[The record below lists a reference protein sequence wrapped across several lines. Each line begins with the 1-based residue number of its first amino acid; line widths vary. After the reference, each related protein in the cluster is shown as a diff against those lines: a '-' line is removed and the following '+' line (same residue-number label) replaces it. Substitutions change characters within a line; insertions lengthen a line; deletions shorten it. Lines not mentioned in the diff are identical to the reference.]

1 MEDVLHRKNK
11 HMNTFFRQKLT
22 NKTIDLLE
30 KVEDRKTREEEEDCL
45 ILESPTILAIIS
57 LPALIIL
64 GIIVPIIAIRE
75 GDYIWGI
82 IGMIIFGGMCSWL
95 TGYALFWRVIVDH
108 EKVRYHSLF
117 FGIGRSYPL
126 KAITR
131 VCRDEVYC
139 LNIYKGKRKVITVD
153 DEIEGIPY
161 LMKWFANEGILV
173 EDLKP
178 GPEYYKVMEYPI
190 HNWLMSAFEAFLAL
204 PLLGLW
210 IYLLYKDGE
219 IQGGME
225 ILGVILATILL
236 VGINIIMILG
246 IIYNKVFYLKYQNGI
261 YRYKKLFHEEEILKL
276 DKTLSYKVDWDEGN
290 IILYRDRK
298 RLFTL
303 HKGMANVRQFVV
315 DTLLES
321 DIPCIEGE
329 KYLETF
335 WRKKL

>member
-1 MEDVLHRKNK
+1 
-11 HMNTFFRQKLT
+11 
-22 NKTIDLLE
+22 
-30 KVEDRKTREEEEDCL
+30 
-45 ILESPTILAIIS
+45 
-57 LPALIIL
+57 
-64 GIIVPIIAIRE
+64 
-75 GDYIWGI
+75 
-82 IGMIIFGGMCSWL
+82 
-95 TGYALFWRVIVDH
+95 
-108 EKVRYHSLF
+108 
-117 FGIGRSYPL
+117 
-126 KAITR
+126 
-131 VCRDEVYC
+131 
-139 LNIYKGKRKVITVD
+139 
-153 DEIEGIPY
+153 
-161 LMKWFANEGILV
+161 
-173 EDLKP
+173 
-178 GPEYYKVMEYPI
+178 MEYPI

-204 PLLGLW
+204 PLLGFW